1 MRLVSF
7 DVWDTLLVHDVLLRT
22 VARELN
28 DCAHIDQES
37 AFIRLRETYDR
48 ARDLRRSGEIGCDI
62 VTEATRMAADMLGI
76 GGEACREAIARAF
89 SDVDLRQLVRDGAEL
104 VLQDAKELGITVVT
118 LGNVMF
124 WPGRYN
130 RALLTR
136 TNLGRYIDEQLYAD
150 EIGLQKPQREA
161 FDFVLK
167 RFSVE
172 PREAMHVGDGIHEDF
187 AGAIISGWMA
197 VAIVPELS
205 HAVRLSE
212 SAFAIPSILD
222 LREIFRDVHN
232 DGNDVGSRI
241 GINVNR

>member
-1 MRLVSF
+1 MRLISF

-22 VARELN
+22 AARELN
-28 DCAHIDQES
+28 DCAHIDRED

-48 ARDLRRSGEIGCDI
+48 ARDLRRRGKIAGDI
-62 VTEATRMAADMLGI
+62 VAEATRMAADMLGI
-76 GGEACREAIARAF
+76 GGEVCREAIDRAF
-89 SDVDLRQLVRDGAEL
+89 SDVDPREL
-104 VLQDAKELGITVVT
+104 VHDGTELALQEAKKLGMTVVV

-130 RALLTR
+130 RALLGR
-136 TNLGRYIDEQLYAD
+136 TNLDRYIDEQIYAD

-167 RFSVE
+167 KFSVE
-172 PREAMHVGDGIHEDF
+172 PHEAMHVGDGIHEDF

-197 VAIVPELS
+197 VAIIPELS
-205 HAVRLSE
+205 YAVRLSE

-222 LREIFRDVHN
+222 LREVLRDVHD
-232 DGNDVGSRI
+232 DGNYGGSRI